1 MVETF
6 FSLFTVNSLQLKE
19 APLYFGHKISNTCC
33 GVFCIKDKE
42 GLIPQVAL
50 SKVAVDGC
58 IPVAKIYKIWQ
69 DCGPFICCCNGIDKT
84 CVEA

>member
-1 MVETF
+1 MF
-6 FSLFTVNSLQLKE
+6 WMK
-19 APLYFGHKISNTCC
+19 K
-33 GVFCIKDKE
+33 KE

-50 SKVAVDGC
+50 SKVVVDGC

-69 DCGPFICCCNGIDKT
+69 ACGPFICCCNGIDKT